1 MPANL
6 SAANQRENLR
16 LSNSATSATF
26 AWVSSG
32 RLLSAVL
39 TGLVHVLDRGLVH
52 HKIGSAHAIY
62 LQAVLVIPFDDSMD
76 LFSIPEHDNHGSFRL
91 HLLLVIKTLGV
102 GLLGRRRLPTAPVA
116 VAAVGPLR
124 AALGHRRSRVVV
136 LVAAERFGTI
146 QGGTNQF
153 PVGESV
159 RFDRWLN

>member
-62 LQAVLVIPFDDSMD
+62 LQ
-76 LFSIPEHDNHGSFRL
+76 
-91 HLLLVIKTLGV
+91 
-102 GLLGRRRLPTAPVA
+102 
-116 VAAVGPLR
+116 
-124 AALGHRRSRVVV
+124 
-136 LVAAERFGTI
+136 
-146 QGGTNQF
+146 
-153 PVGESV
+153 
-159 RFDRWLN
+159 RFDELLAAAKEEKEQERERGGDQ